1 MPKKILIVEDN
12 LDMRE
17 LLHLY
22 LKSDGFT
29 IVTAGDGREGLYMAR
44 AEDPDLILT
53 DIHMPDLDGIEM
65 VKQLRTQKKFKETP
79 IIVLTAF
86 GHEERDR
93 AIRAGANR
101 AVDKPTDLESLVNDV
116 NELLELQRDE

>member
-12 LDMRE
+12 FDMRE

-29 IVTAGDGREGLYMAR
+29 VVTARDGREGLYMAE
-44 AEDPDLILT
+44 AEDPDLIIT
-53 DIHMPDLDGIEM
+53 DIHMPELNGIEM
-65 VKQLRTQKKFKETP
+65 VRQLRTQPKFKDIP

-86 GHEERDR
+86 GIEERDN
-93 AIRAGANR
+93 AVRAGANR
-101 AVDKPTDLESLVNDV
+101 AIDKPTDLESLVNDV
-116 NELLELQRDE
+116 NELLDL